1 MILVFKFLK
10 TLYKTNIKMPKVWY
24 VHKIIN
30 KENHEPKDEIIYG
43 IYENNKCVYVGKTY
57 NLEKQEQKH
66 KNSNEYLNKNI
77 KIKELQKGNCQ
88 KLNWEKVYTQ
98 WYSLIYEL
106 NNTKNVLDDKVKLKK
121 ISNYYEFE
129 DTYKNK
135 FKYFYEYNYLYTNPY
150 LGDIITSKS
159 IEQTLKQSINKLR
172 DNNWK
177 ISL

>member
-10 TLYKTNIKMPKVWY
+10 TLYKIKIKMPKVWY

-30 KENHEPKDEIIYG
+30 KENYEPKDEIIYG

-57 NLEKQEQKH
+57 NLGRQEQKH
-66 KNSNEYLNKNI
+66 KNSNEYINKNI
-77 KIKELQKGNCQ
+77 TIKEFKKGKCQ

-98 WYSLIYEL
+98 WFSLKYKL

-135 FKYFYEYNYLYTNPY
+135 FKYFYEYNYLYMNPY

-159 IEQTLKQSINKLR
+159 IERTLKKSINKLR